1 MEDAK
6 QLLSRDKF
14 NDKEVE
20 EILKRAAQLQ
30 QEVETA
36 EKEVNRSDLE
46 AGAKEVGISQEFIE
60 RAIQELK
67 AEQQRQAVRKKK
79 LTLIIGIPAVIFAII
94 VILSAFNS
102 HRVLN
107 AQLSVVESKQ
117 AQLDNVLQRRHNL
130 IPNLIAIAKAS
141 ATHEKDLVASISTLI
156 QEIKQTKQFADKQP
170 LENRLDAKVQQLM
183 LEMRSDPETS
193 STAVFIRLSD
203 EMAGTENRIS
213 VERKRYNEAVSAYNS
228 KARSFPSVLLNPILG
243 LPKNI
248 PYFQVSE
255 EAKKA
260 PKF

>member
-36 EKEVNRSDLE
+36 EKGVNRSDLE

-67 AEQQRQAVRKKK
+67 AEQQRQAIRKKK
-79 LTLIIGIPAVIFAII
+79 LTLIIGIPAVIFVII
-94 VILSAFNS
+94 VILSAFS
-102 HRVLN
+102 SRSVLN

-117 AQLDNVLQRRHNL
+117 AQLDNVLQRRHDL
-130 IPNLIAIAKAS
+130 IPNLIAVAKAS
-141 ATHEKDLVASISTLI
+141 AAHEKSLIDSIGTLI

-170 LENRLDAKVQQLM
+170 LENRLDVKVQQLM
-183 LEMRSDPETS
+183 FDMRSNPETS

-213 VERKRYNEAVSAYNS
+213 VER
-228 KARSFPSVLLNPILG
+228 
-243 LPKNI
+243 
-248 PYFQVSE
+248 
-255 EAKKA
+255 
-260 PKF
+260 